1 MADKSENVRNFEVWR
16 DFSTL
21 KTLYV
26 NALVTI
32 WRRQTS
38 EKERKLPWYC
48 TKFNN
53 FSLCSKNNFSYYV
66 C

>member
-1 MADKSENVRNFEVWR
+1 MADQSENVRNFDVWR

-32 WRRQTS
+32 WHRQTS
-38 EKERKLPWYC
+38 EKERKLPW
-48 TKFNN
+48 
-53 FSLCSKNNFSYYV
+53 
-66 C
+66 